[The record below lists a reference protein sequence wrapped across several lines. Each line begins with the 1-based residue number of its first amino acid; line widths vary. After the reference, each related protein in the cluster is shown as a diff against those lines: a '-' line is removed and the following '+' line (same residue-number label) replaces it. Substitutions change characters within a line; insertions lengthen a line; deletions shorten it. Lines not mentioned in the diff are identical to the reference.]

1 MALPMLECSVYP
13 VTWLTA
19 LRSVCLPT
27 DPASPPERKLPPTA
41 ASPGEP
47 DFRYPP
53 PPLLPPPFRCI
64 ELVKLRPAIRSSAIM
79 FPPVFPTLIPRLD
92 MKESIFWLTF
102 RNAMAHRNQI
112 KTFPVTASFPWSATA
127 CSTSASVSSEAKTG
141 IE

>member
-13 VTWLTA
+13 VTLLTA

-27 DPASPPERKLPPTA
+27 DPASPPDRKFPPTA
-41 ASPGEP
+41 VSPGEP
-47 DFRYPP
+47 DFRYPL
-53 PPLLPPPFRCI
+53 PPLLLPPFKCMAPA
-64 ELVKLRPAIRSSAIM
+64 KLLPAIRSSAIM
-79 FPPVFPTLIPRLD
+79 FPPVFPTLMPRLA

-102 RNAMAHRNQI
+102 KKAMAHRNQM
-112 KTFPVTASFPWSATA
+112 KTFPVTASFPCSATA